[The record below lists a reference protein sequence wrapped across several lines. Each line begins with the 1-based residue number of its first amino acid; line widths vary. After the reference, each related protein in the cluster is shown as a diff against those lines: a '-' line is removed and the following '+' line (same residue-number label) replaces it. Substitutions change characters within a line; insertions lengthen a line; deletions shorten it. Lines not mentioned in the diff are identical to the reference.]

1 MSEIV
6 FDATDPDVTSARQT
20 EELRLMEQ
28 GSQLI
33 EKQEAEAEDKYRR
46 SELEAQEH
54 KFQYVAENGRGQ
66 LGKWFVTFADYV
78 HGVQKRHVKDEPER
92 IHVVAVERP

>member
-28 GSQLI
+28 GGQLI
-33 EKQEAEAEDKYRR
+33 EKQEAEA
-46 SELEAQEH
+46 
-54 KFQYVAENGRGQ
+54 AEQ
-66 LGKWFVTFADYV
+66 VSP
-78 HGVQKRHVKDEPER
+78 Q
-92 IHVVAVERP
+92 